1 MQLFLIKIS
10 AKVRNRTEKCDP
22 EKIRLCQDRVM
33 GSKYSGFLLQRQKVK
48 TQSHPDHLFWKSNH
62 WAFVR
67 RRRAKTLL

>member
-10 AKVRNRTEKCDP
+10 AKVRNRTEKCDR

-48 TQSHPDHLFWKSNH
+48 TQSHPDHLF
-62 WAFVR
+62 
-67 RRRAKTLL
+67 